1 MMCTKIVPEILR
13 ARKTINNINNKN
25 NKNVYETY
33 KNSSRQNVVI
43 EFE

>member
-13 ARKTINNINNKN
+13 ARKTINNINNIN

-33 KNSSRQNVVI
+33 KNSSH
-43 EFE
+43 

>member
-33 KNSSRQNVVI
+33 KNSSRKNVVI

>member
-25 NKNVYETY
+25 VYETY
-33 KNSSRQNVVI
+33 KSSSR
-43 EFE
+43 

>member
-13 ARKTINNINNKN
+13 ARKTANNINNIN

-33 KNSSRQNVVI
+33 KNSSR
-43 EFE
+43 

>member
-13 ARKTINNINNKN
+13 ARKITNKINNIN

-33 KNSSRQNVVI
+33 KNSSR
-43 EFE
+43 

>member
-13 ARKTINNINNKN
+13 VRKALNNINNKN

-33 KNSSRQNVVI
+33 KNSSR
-43 EFE
+43 

>member
-13 ARKTINNINNKN
+13 ARKTTNNINNINNIN

-33 KNSSRQNVVI
+33 KNSSR
-43 EFE
+43 

>member
-25 NKNVYETY
+25 VYETY
-33 KNSSRQNVVI
+33 KNSSR
-43 EFE
+43 

>member
-33 KNSSRQNVVI
+33 KKQQPLKRCY
-43 EFE
+43 

>member
-13 ARKTINNINNKN
+13 ARKTTNNIN

-33 KNSSRQNVVI
+33 KNSSR
-43 EFE
+43 